1 MDIHYYF
8 SFFILLLSYACNSP
22 KPAPISIQQIGPASR
37 QLQFS
42 PIALSKA
49 ELTDSSLIALEQ
61 LGQKSCAC
69 LAHFKDSL
77 RLFLQDA
84 KLSLDKMNGQGT
96 EHPADLL
103 QQIVHH
109 PKLPAVLG
117 FGRCL
122 SIAQSQSPQ
131 ILNCIQAKQKQQL
144 PLKKLLALELL
155 LIEEQMGQSCPEQQ
169 ALFQDFN
176 KFGQAMNRFQY
187 GE

>member
-8 SFFILLLSYACNSP
+8 SFFILLLSCACNSP
-22 KPAPISIQQIGPASR
+22 KPAPISIQQTRPASR

-49 ELTDSSLIALEQ
+49 ELTNSNLIALEQ

-77 RLFLQDA
+77 SLFLQDA
-84 KLSLDKMNGQGT
+84 KQSLNKMNDQGT

-109 PKLPAVLG
+109 PKLPK
-117 FGRCL
+117 
-122 SIAQSQSPQ
+122 
-131 ILNCIQAKQKQQL
+131 AKA
-144 PLKKLLALELL
+144 P
-155 LIEEQMGQSCPEQQ
+155 
-169 ALFQDFN
+169 
-176 KFGQAMNRFQY
+176 KF
-187 GE
+187 